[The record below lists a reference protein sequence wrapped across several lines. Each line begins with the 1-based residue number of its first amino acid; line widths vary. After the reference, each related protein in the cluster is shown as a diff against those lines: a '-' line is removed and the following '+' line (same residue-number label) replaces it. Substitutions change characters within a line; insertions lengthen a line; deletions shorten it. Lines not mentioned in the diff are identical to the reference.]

1 MSAPY
6 PRRCR
11 QRSALV
17 TWCCLARLW
26 SPLSDASR
34 SPIDIASF
42 EQEALASIIKT
53 GAYESHV
60 RKMRRLNAERRAVF
74 LNALAEAF
82 GDEVDIVGTSAG
94 LHVVVSFNHLTGSD
108 EARFAACARQEGVGI
123 YPISRLYAAPTDRR
137 AGFIFGYASM
147 PVEQIG
153 KGVND
158 LVQVYRS
165 KFRSA

>member
-1 MSAPY
+1 MS
-6 PRRCR
+6 
-11 QRSALV
+11 
-17 TWCCLARLW
+17 WCCLARLW

-94 LHVVVSFNHLTGSD
+94 LHEVLFSNPIP
-108 EARFAACARQEGVGI
+108 RFG
-123 YPISRLYAAPTDRR
+123 RL
-137 AGFIFGYASM
+137 
-147 PVEQIG
+147 QN
-153 KGVND
+153 K
-158 LVQVYRS
+158 
-165 KFRSA
+165 